1 MEKIRLKIKA
11 LSPRIIFSRL
21 ILLALIGSV
30 AALGYFYYQTRQ
42 EVRRLSSIAGF
53 DELAKREVEQVVEAL
68 GKLAVLPDEEPIV
81 ATVTDKDAL
90 LKQSDF
96 YKNAENGDR
105 IIVYPNAKVAY
116 IYSPTIN
123 KIVNVGPFTVDN
135 DQQPAETTQ
144 VLESTSQVVKVEV
157 RNGTDDTGLAGSIS
171 LQIETNIKDVEIL
184 KVADAGKT
192 DYISNLVVDLSGG
205 KFTDM
210 VKEIAEL
217 IGGQV
222 GSNLPESEAPSDADI
237 LVIVGKGS

>member
-11 LSPRIIFSRL
+11 LSPRVIFSRL
-21 ILLALIGSV
+21 IFLVLIGSV

-81 ATVTDKDAL
+81 ATVTDKEAL

-116 IYSPTIN
+116 IYSPAKN
-123 KIVNVGPFTVDN
+123 KIVNVGPFIVDN
-135 DQQPAETTQ
+135 GQQSVEATQ
-144 VLESTSQVVKVEV
+144 AFESTPQVVSVEV
-157 RNGTDDTGLAGSIS
+157 RNGTEDPGLAGNIGS
-171 LQIETNIKDVEIL
+171 QIGTNIEDVEIV
-184 KVADAGKT
+184 KVAGAGKT
-192 DYISNLVVDLSGG
+192 DYISSLVVDLSGG
-205 KFTDM
+205 EFADKL
-210 VKEIAEL
+210 KEIAEL

-222 GSNLPESEAPSDADI
+222 GSLPEGETSSDADI

>member
-123 KIVNVGPFTVDN
+123 KIVNVGPFTV
-135 DQQPAETTQ
+135 
-144 VLESTSQVVKVEV
+144 
-157 RNGTDDTGLAGSIS
+157 TDDTGLAGSIS